1 MDKKEKIF
9 NDILKDYGDKIYR
22 LCCYYVKNEEDRK
35 DLVQYIYVR
44 IWSGLDSFQH
54 KSSISTWIFRISLN
68 SCIDFLRKEKKRRH
82 VIVSMDKV
90 EQAVA
95 DGSKNIEKNLIDSE
109 RIRLL
114 YACMDRLSLTDKT
127 IMSLYLEDV
136 SYREMADIVGISE
149 KNVSVKLVR
158 IKKKLNAFIKDL
170 L

>member
-9 NDILKDYGDKIYR
+9 NGILKDYKDKIHR
-22 LCCYYVKNEEDRK
+22 LCGYYVKNEEDRK
-35 DLVQYIYVR
+35 DLVQHIYVR

-54 KSSISTWIFRISLN
+54 KSSISTWVFRVSLN

-82 VIVSMDKV
+82 VTMSMDKV
-90 EQAVA
+90 EQTVV
-95 DGSKNIEKNLIDSE
+95 DGSENVEKNFIISE

-127 IMSLYLEDV
+127 LLSLYLEDV
-136 SYREMADIVGISE
+136 SYREMADIIGISE

-158 IKKKLNAFIKDL
+158 IKKRLNAFIKDL
-170 L
+170 Q

>member
-9 NDILKDYGDKIYR
+9 NDVLKDYRDKIYR
-22 LCCYYVKNEEDRK
+22 LCSYYVKNEEDRK
-35 DLVQYIYVR
+35 DLLQHIYVR

-54 KSSISTWIFRISLN
+54 KSSISTWVFRVSLN
-68 SCIDFLRKEKKRRH
+68 SCIDFLRKEKRRRH
-82 VIVSMDKV
+82 VNVSMDDIEKKV
-90 EQAVA
+90 S

-114 YACMDRLSLTDKT
+114 YACVDRLSLTDKT
-127 IMSLYLEDV
+127 LLSLYLEDV
-136 SYREMADIVGISE
+136 SYREMADIIGISE

-170 L
+170 Q